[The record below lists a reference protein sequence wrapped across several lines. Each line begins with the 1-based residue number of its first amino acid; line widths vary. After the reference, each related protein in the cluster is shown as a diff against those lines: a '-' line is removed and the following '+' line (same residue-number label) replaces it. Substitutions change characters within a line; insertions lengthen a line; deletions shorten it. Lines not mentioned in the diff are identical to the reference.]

1 MKKFVTLIAL
11 MVTLLF
17 FGRVTAQLSIN
28 AAYIH
33 QEHTFNY
40 QNGSL
45 DSLLGHIDY
54 MNGGMLG
61 VSLNV
66 TLLGD
71 VGIAPGAYI
80 SFAQAKSLLGDTTWS
95 SGNSGSD
102 RYTTSNFNIKFPFYL
117 NFKLPLSEHADVL
130 IFGGPV
136 FNIGL
141 SKLAGYKDVATQVTL
156 HCDMGGTLGVGLQVG
171 IFRIYVGY
179 NVEMIDREDFSLANK
194 QSVKKAWEGS
204 TLFAGVGISFGK

>member
-1 MKKFVTLIAL
+1 
-11 MVTLLF
+11 
-17 FGRVTAQLSIN
+17 
-28 AAYIH
+28 
-33 QEHTFNY
+33 
-40 QNGSL
+40 
-45 DSLLGHIDY
+45 

>member
-1 MKKFVTLIAL
+1 MKKLLSLIVL
-11 MVTLLF
+11 MVALLF
-17 FGRVTAQLSIN
+17 SGRVTAQLSIN

-45 DSLLGHIDY
+45 DSLLGHVDY

-80 SFAQAKSLLGDTTWS
+80 SFAQAQPLIGDTSWGNGTPS
-95 SGNSGSD
+95 SRKYN
-102 RYTTSNFNIKFPFYL
+102 TSTFNIKFPFYL
-117 NFKLPLSEHADVL
+117 NFKISLSEHVDLL

-141 SKLAGYKDVATQVTL
+141 SKLSGYKDVATQVTL
-156 HCDMGGTLGVGLQVG
+156 HCDMGGTFGAGLQVG
-171 IFRIYVGY
+171 IFRLYVGY
-179 NVEMIDREDFSLANK
+179 NVEMIDRDDFSLVNK

-204 TLFAGVGISFGK
+204 TLFAGVGISLGS